1 MHNIMSHFIIIIFF
15 IQLIPLFYYLMIEK
29 FIDARILL
37 SDFDSHIS
45 EKDSFEKGRSKYV

>member
-1 MHNIMSHFIIIIFF
+1 MT
-15 IQLIPLFYYLMIEK
+15 EK
-29 FIDARILL
+29 FIDDHHILL